1 MGASPCRRHLTLL
14 LAFLI
19 RHSHGLGRVAGLGL
33 GHFFLFPQERE
44 SCNFHSKSPNVWM
57 TADVLLYTASSGLL
71 SVGCVLGYTSWI
83 ACEMEDVMED
93 IYSRGSTSFITFSQ
107 PHFAS
112 INNELAYRHS
122 QGNLNLVASNFLH
135 S

>member
-1 MGASPCRRHLTLL
+1 M
-14 LAFLI
+14 
-19 RHSHGLGRVAGLGL
+19 
-33 GHFFLFPQERE
+33 
-44 SCNFHSKSPNVWM
+44 
-57 TADVLLYTASSGLL
+57 
-71 SVGCVLGYTSWI
+71 GCVLGYTSWI

-107 PHFAS
+107 SYFAS

-122 QGNLNLVASNFLH
+122 QGDFIFIQTRRPFIKLS